1 MAELEGEIFQL
12 GKWKS
17 IDELE
22 ESISLQELTFILEHK
37 RKAEQDN
44 RKFLA
49 AIQGI
54 DIDKHAK
61 DPVQERIEE
70 VKRRAAVRTLGEQE
84 VEKLEY
90 AELGFGFE
98 TE

>member
-1 MAELEGEIFQL
+1 M

-22 ESISLQELTFILEHK
+22 ESISLQELTFILDHK
-37 RKAEQDN
+37 RKAEQSQ

-54 DIDKHAK
+54 DLDKHDK

-70 VKRRAAVRTLGEQE
+70 VKRRAAVRTIGEHE
-84 VEKLEY
+84 VERQEY

-98 TE
+98 TA